1 MFALDTQLRKFGKF
15 RGSRVVRIY
24 AKFAE
29 NQYTLSA
36 SSIKAA
42 FDNQG
47 WNIVSVSRELPSG
60 VYINADVLNE
70 FNASQIGRNAK
81 ELLTNFGA
89 ISYLTVDGVTI
100 ISASASTGITLP
112 NPNTTNTNFPNY
124 NPNTTYN
131 TNTNTINTD
140 NTNLLVSGDYYKVVK
155 GDTLASIAKKFKTT
169 VARLKEL
176 NEIVNINNIYVGQ
189 AIKVK
194 GSSKVITDTNTTVSN
209 NGSNGSSGGNG
220 LDDLL
225 NYIKGNNKDATDKKP
240 SNFLDL
246 LGLGLGVSTPVVLFV
261 AATGV
266 ILILRK

>member
-47 WNIVSVSRELPSG
+47 WNIISVSRELPSG

-194 GSSKVITDTNTTVSN
+194 GSSKVITDTNTTVNTSTGGGGLDSVLETISN
-209 NGSNGSSGGNG
+209 IGGGSSSSNSSGGG
-220 LDDLL
+220 
-225 NYIKGNNKDATDKKP
+225 
-240 SNFLDL
+240 FLDS
-246 LGLGLGVSTPVVLFV
+246 LGLGLGISTPVILFAAGVGVL
-261 AATGV
+261 
-266 ILILRK
+266 LILKK

>member
-1 MFALDTQLRKFGKF
+1 MLALDAQLRKFGKF

-36 SSIKAA
+36 STIKAA
-42 FDNQG
+42 FDSQG
-47 WNIVSVSRELPSG
+47 WNITSVSRELPQG

-70 FNASQIGRNAK
+70 FSVSDIGRNARTI
-81 ELLTNFGA
+81 LSNFGTV
-89 ISYLTVDGVTI
+89 SYITVDGATVLG
-100 ISASASTGITLP
+100 ASASTGINTAY
-112 NPNTTNTNFPNY
+112 NPNTSNQNFPNY

-131 TNTNTINTD
+131 QNTNTINTD
-140 NTNLLVSGDYYKVVK
+140 NTNLLVSGDYYKVQK

-169 VARLKEL
+169 VTRLKEL
-176 NEIVNINNIYVGQ
+176 NEIVNINQIYVGQ

-194 GSSKVITDTNTTVSN
+194 GSSKVITDTKTTVSN
-209 NGSNGSSGGNG
+209 NSSSNGGNG

-225 NYIKGNNKDATDKKP
+225 SYIKNSGGGGSDEK
-240 SNFLDL
+240 SGGFLDS
-246 LGLGLGVSTPVVLFV
+246 LGLGLGVSTPVILLI

-266 ILILRK
+266 ILILKK